1 MFGLKERFIL
11 KNIIFVFK
19 MKTKNKVIDPK
30 ELKTNIE
37 DFIKKLELQAIE
49 TAEERIPLYLEVGI
63 KDAKIVL
70 DVGCGSGVV
79 TRDIAHLTKG
89 RVIAIDDSKEMIKV
103 AKNVLKMYNNIEF
116 RVGNAEKL
124 PFKDNIF
131 DIVTCNLVLMWASN
145 PQKVVNEM
153 TRVTKPG
160 GIVLATLEPDYG
172 GKLHWP
178 ENQKVDPIFSG
189 KAIKSKG
196 GDPHIGRKLRA
207 LFVRAGLKT
216 KVGIGNNRIWSCE
229 EDKSYYLHARDF
241 YVKALKKAGLSQK
254 EIDKW
259 EYDYLKS
266 LDEGVQL
273 NFFPQFY
280 AIGKKPMVL

>member
-1 MFGLKERFIL
+1 MFSLKERFIL
-11 KNIIFVFK
+11 KNLIFVFK
-19 MKTKNKVIDPK
+19 MKTKNKVFYPK
-30 ELKTNIE
+30 NSKRNLD

-63 KDAKIVL
+63 KDAKLVL

-89 RVIAIDDSKEMIKV
+89 KVIAIDDSKEMIKV
-103 AKNVLKMYNNIEF
+103 AKNVLKMYKNIEL
-116 RVGNAEKL
+116 RLGNAEHL
-124 PFKDNIF
+124 PFNDNIF
-131 DIVTCNLVLMWASN
+131 DIVTCNLVLMWAAN

-153 TRVTKPG
+153 TRVTKLG

-196 GDPHIGRKLRA
+196 GDPRIGRKLRA

-229 EDKSYYLHARDF
+229 EDKAYYLHARDF
-241 YVKALKKAGLSQK
+241 YVKALKEAGLSEK